1 MKSKVM
7 WSTLVVGVMILV
19 NGMSASIYDCWDPEK
34 LSRMNFPLT
43 QRESLFYYYICSN
56 HDQTGAHNKL
66 NKKTLTFFLCKTL
79 EFDLKLEFY
88 YFSCPRSQNRK
99 VISKFN

>member
-43 QRESLFYYYICSN
+43 QRESLFFTIFA
-56 HDQTGAHNKL
+56 QIMTKQAHIINLINKL
-66 NKKTLTFFLCKTL
+66 FLTCFLCKTS
-79 EFDLKLEFY
+79 ETTQYDLKLEFY
-88 YFSCPRSQNRK
+88 YFSCPLFIK
-99 VISKFN
+99 

>member
-66 NKKTLTFFLCKTL
+66 NRKNFGIFLSVR
-79 EFDLKLEFY
+79 LKNL
-88 YFSCPRSQNRK
+88 
-99 VISKFN
+99 ISN

>member
-43 QRESLFYYYICSN
+43 QRESP
-56 HDQTGAHNKL
+56 
-66 NKKTLTFFLCKTL
+66 FLL
-79 EFDLKLEFY
+79 YLLK
-88 YFSCPRSQNRK
+88 S
-99 VISKFN
+99 